1 MNKYLKRIIPIL
13 ITLLLVWFIV
23 RQGIRWRDFKTVIM
37 QARWGWLLLALIF
50 QAGSYSA
57 ITWLNEILLRHYGA
71 HVAWGRQFF
80 IQLAMAFVEAVVPS
94 AAISGVLLRARLLK
108 PYNVS
113 SDIAV
118 ITTVAETSLVVASI
132 LLMIL
137 PIIILALF
145 QIIQIFWSVTI
156 ILISSLIAI
165 EIIRQPRKSQL
176 SKSGIK
182 LVRRLGRFWDRHI
195 RTRWPEKLEKWP
207 SYRVIAQMRYFGF
220 EFFTLLRARPY
231 EISTSLVARAG
242 FDVLGFMMCY
252 YALGLR
258 LAFSSTLWLYAL
270 TITIN
275 ALGAIPGAI
284 GFAEV
289 ALAALYAQ
297 FGISAAIAIAVAV
310 LYRLTGYWLP
320 RAVGGLAWF
329 WMEHETPGHLL
340 NAK

>member
-118 ITTVAETSLVVASI
+118 ITT
-132 LLMIL
+132 
-137 PIIILALF
+137 
-145 QIIQIFWSVTI
+145 
-156 ILISSLIAI
+156 
-165 EIIRQPRKSQL
+165 
-176 SKSGIK
+176 
-182 LVRRLGRFWDRHI
+182 
-195 RTRWPEKLEKWP
+195 
-207 SYRVIAQMRYFGF
+207 
-220 EFFTLLRARPY
+220 
-231 EISTSLVARAG
+231 
-242 FDVLGFMMCY
+242 
-252 YALGLR
+252 
-258 LAFSSTLWLYAL
+258 
-270 TITIN
+270 
-275 ALGAIPGAI
+275 
-284 GFAEV
+284 
-289 ALAALYAQ
+289 
-297 FGISAAIAIAVAV
+297 
-310 LYRLTGYWLP
+310 
-320 RAVGGLAWF
+320 
-329 WMEHETPGHLL
+329 
-340 NAK
+340 